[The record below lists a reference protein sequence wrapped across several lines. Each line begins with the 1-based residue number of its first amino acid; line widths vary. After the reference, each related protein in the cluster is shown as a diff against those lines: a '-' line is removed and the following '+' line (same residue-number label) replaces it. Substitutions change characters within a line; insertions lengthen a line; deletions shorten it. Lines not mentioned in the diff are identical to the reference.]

1 MICFVNLSIVISIL
15 ISDIPSTTKATYY
28 NFNTNTAVDS
38 QNGNTR
44 YLGNNLPKDSF
55 QLNKLT
61 IAFVFGVSVLLP
73 ILFFGILNRRKVA
86 RRIESRSRENTTL
99 PFHQRHFGNTEVE
112 GTSTSSPSN
121 FVQIPIEAPGLN
133 QIESVSNSR
142 VSDNP
147 IESTDPRFLPP
158 PSYEKVIATDESTEE
173 PPPTYLESQNVT
185 KFATCLALLFERGI
199 QIY

>member
-1 MICFVNLSIVISIL
+1 MQVVIAFCFVLSIFAL
-15 ISDIPSTTKATYY
+15 
-28 NFNTNTAVDS
+28 
-38 QNGNTR
+38 
-44 YLGNNLPKDSF
+44 L
-55 QLNKLT
+55 
-61 IAFVFGVSVLLP
+61 LLP
-73 ILFFGILNRRKVA
+73 MLFHQICRRT
-86 RRIESRSRENTTL
+86 ESRIRENTTL

-158 PSYEKVIATDESTEE
+158 PSYEEVIATNESTEE
-173 PPPTYLESQNVT
+173 PPPTYLESFFSQVILDSQNLQCVYRT
-185 KFATCLALLFERGI
+185 HH
-199 QIY
+199 

>member
-1 MICFVNLSIVISIL
+1 MICFVNILIPISIL

-28 NFNTNTAVDS
+28 NFNTNIAVDS
-38 QNGNTR
+38 QKEKTR
-44 YLGNNLPKDSF
+44 YLGNNLSPRDPVKP
-55 QLNKLT
+55 NKL
-61 IAFVFGVSVLLP
+61 IIVFCFGVFIWVLLS
-73 ILFFGILNRRKVA
+73 ILFIRITRRKGT

-99 PFHQRHFGNTEVE
+99 PFYQRHFGNTEGE

-133 QIESVSNSR
+133 QIESVSNPR

-158 PSYEKVIATDESTEE
+158 PSYEEVIATNESTEE
-173 PPPTYLESQNVT
+173 PPPTYLEFFFSQVI
-185 KFATCLALLFERGI
+185 LDS
-199 QIY
+199 

>member
-1 MICFVNLSIVISIL
+1 MQAVIAFCFVVSIFAL
-15 ISDIPSTTKATYY
+15 
-28 NFNTNTAVDS
+28 
-38 QNGNTR
+38 
-44 YLGNNLPKDSF
+44 L
-55 QLNKLT
+55 
-61 IAFVFGVSVLLP
+61 LLP
-73 ILFFGILNRRKVA
+73 MLFHQICRRT
-86 RRIESRSRENTTL
+86 ESRIRENTTL

-158 PSYEKVIATDESTEE
+158 PSYEEVIATNESTEE
-173 PPPTYLESQNVT
+173 PPPTYLESFFSQVILDSQNLQCVYRT
-185 KFATCLALLFERGI
+185 HH
-199 QIY
+199 

>member
-1 MICFVNLSIVISIL
+1 M
-15 ISDIPSTTKATYY
+15 
-28 NFNTNTAVDS
+28 DS
-38 QNGNTR
+38 QKENTR
-44 YLGNNLPKDSF
+44 YLGNNLPKDPF
-55 QLNKLT
+55 QHNKLV
-61 IAFVFGVSVLLP
+61 IVWFVVGVLVLLP
-73 ILFFGILNRRKVA
+73 VLHFGIYNRRKVA

-158 PSYEKVIATDESTEE
+158 PSYEEVIATNESTEE
-173 PPPTYLESQNVT
+173 PPPTYLESFFSQVILDSQNLQCVY
-185 KFATCLALLFERGI
+185 RN
-199 QIY
+199 QH